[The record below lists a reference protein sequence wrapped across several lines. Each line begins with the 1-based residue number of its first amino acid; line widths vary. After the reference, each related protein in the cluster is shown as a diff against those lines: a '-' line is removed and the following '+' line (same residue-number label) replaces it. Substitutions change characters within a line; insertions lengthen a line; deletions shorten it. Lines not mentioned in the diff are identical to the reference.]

1 MEVRFEINNRAEL
14 RQLLDMDNDDLKDNV
29 SYDLEASE
37 VARIVNWYGVLF
49 ESGSMPVVLEPWH
62 PLDDRPYQVHT
73 NRELALMLAGSKP
86 WPHLWT
92 FIHPSTAPSA
102 FPSVSLSRTLRG

>member
-86 WPHLWT
+86 LAA
-92 FIHPSTAPSA
+92 FVDVHPSVDGA
-102 FPSVSLSRTLRG
+102 FGIPEREFEPQLRG